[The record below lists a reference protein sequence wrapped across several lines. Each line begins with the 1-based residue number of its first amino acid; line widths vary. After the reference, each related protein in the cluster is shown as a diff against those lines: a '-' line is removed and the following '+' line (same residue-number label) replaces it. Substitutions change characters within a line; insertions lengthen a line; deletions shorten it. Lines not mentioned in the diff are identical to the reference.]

1 MRYSEHSVLGA
12 AVGVCKCVYVGFC
25 IVIRL
30 VSVLLSWQLC
40 NQYALSLLV
49 VCLIFVHPVELE
61 KNKEPTCVLWRGCCC
76 LSRSSSVT
84 PQSGCFLESPSS
96 SWCAC
101 SQGLGNRSSRLTKAP
116 CFLRGMFV
124 LPSPGGYPDR
134 WPACCLPLPSPCW
147 GFRVHM

>member
-61 KNKEPTCVLWRGCCC
+61 KNKEPTCVLWRGCRC
-76 LSRSSSVT
+76 LSWSSSVT
-84 PQSGCFLESPSS
+84 P
-96 SWCAC
+96 
-101 SQGLGNRSSRLTKAP
+101 N
-116 CFLRGMFV
+116 
-124 LPSPGGYPDR
+124 
-134 WPACCLPLPSPCW
+134 PAVS
-147 GFRVHM
+147 